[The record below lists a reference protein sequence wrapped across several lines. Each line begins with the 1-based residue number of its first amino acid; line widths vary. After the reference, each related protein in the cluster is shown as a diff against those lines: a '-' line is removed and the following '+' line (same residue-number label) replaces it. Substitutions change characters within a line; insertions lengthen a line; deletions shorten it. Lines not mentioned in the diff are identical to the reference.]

1 MVLKN
6 DELFSDYTLAYGR
19 GRSYA
24 FIDALQFTWYK
35 QMDEQFDF
43 RVLLLKLQ
51 DYLSDNDRRRL
62 HFIVG
67 DTIPRHLRDDP
78 TLGGTLSLLESLFD
92 QAKISEQDFD
102 YLIRA
107 FNEIHCYKA
116 VERLKEHQLAQH
128 RRNQNETT
136 TKNLSDLFDD
146 NEEDKISYNKNL
158 SNFML
163 SNSSQERDS
172 KTSQAT
178 TTSLNENNMNKDK
191 LPLTKTEVQFEEKR
205 FKIDLK
211 FLKQTLKSRLTIC
224 QIILFLL
231 NIVCILIVILLIVFL
246 TKSKRSISDILLIKT
261 GNFYGNIA
269 GGIEFND
276 GQDCQLTFNDKIVNI
291 TAGWTTDTLDYV
303 SFRYS
308 NKRSMQ
314 HGRQTYRYSPY
325 MSEFVLNPEE
335 SINGVTIY
343 TGTRLIDNP
352 FAPNGTYLVVGIRFY
367 TNKGRSS
374 ELFGSSNGTQMDEAF
389 SNFTI
394 AYVRGQALGYVDG
407 VQFIWYRQISSL
419 NVAILRTY

>member
-1 MVLKN
+1 
-6 DELFSDYTLAYGR
+6 
-19 GRSYA
+19 
-24 FIDALQFTWYK
+24 
-35 QMDEQFDF
+35 
-43 RVLLLKLQ
+43 
-51 DYLSDNDRRRL
+51 
-62 HFIVG
+62 
-67 DTIPRHLRDDP
+67 
-78 TLGGTLSLLESLFD
+78 
-92 QAKISEQDFD
+92 
-102 YLIRA
+102 
-107 FNEIHCYKA
+107 
-116 VERLKEHQLAQH
+116 
-128 RRNQNETT
+128 
-136 TKNLSDLFDD
+136 
-146 NEEDKISYNKNL
+146 
-158 SNFML
+158 ML

-191 LPLTKTEVQFEEKR
+191 LPLTKTEVQFEKKR

-246 TKSKRSISDILLIKT
+246 TKSKRSISGIFPTKEKGKIIICLFLSIDILLIKT

-335 SINGVTIY
+335 SINGITIY

-419 NVAILRTY
+419 NVAILPTY